1 MSADSGAAPET
12 KNRILPPV
20 RARSLAK
27 TSRSATFFLTLRPPG
42 IGSPASDSVAHCS
55 PARFA
60 QKKIVRLMALP
71 DSAFWTAEHFRQLD
85 MHYPLGVYT
94 AGSNRISVTA
104 TCSGCVTAY
113 TT

>member
-20 RARSLAK
+20 RARSLEK
-27 TSRSATFFLTLRPPG
+27 TRRSATFFLILSPPG

-60 QKKIVRLMALP
+60 QKKMLRFMALP
-71 DSAFWTAEHFRQLD
+71 DSAFSSTRE
-85 MHYPLGVYT
+85 YT
-94 AGSNRISVTA
+94 YS
-104 TCSGCVTAY
+104 
-113 TT
+113 